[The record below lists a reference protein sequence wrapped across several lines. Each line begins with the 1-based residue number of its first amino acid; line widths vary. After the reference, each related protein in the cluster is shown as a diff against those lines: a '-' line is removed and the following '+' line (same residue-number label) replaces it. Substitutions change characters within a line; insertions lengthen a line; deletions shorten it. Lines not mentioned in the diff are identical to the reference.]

1 MEHPIRLIYTSTARI
16 KFYNFHSLMFA
27 SKYYDWSLNYKIL
40 EGWILLVVS
49 EGPLEIGTVDAFEV
63 SELFS
68 QQLQWCSI
76 WYKYRNG
83 DCGIISWR
91 LNLMDMGG
99 QRTLARE
106 ARERRKWMV
115 YFFLS
120 RWDSE
125 SDSELGSAPYR
136 KGKLANMLNNRIDL
150 SSS

>member
-1 MEHPIRLIYTSTARI
+1 
-16 KFYNFHSLMFA
+16 MFA

-91 LNLMDMGG
+91 LNLMDMGDREHSQEKQEREENEWFIFFYHDG
-99 QRTLARE
+99 TPSRTR
-106 ARERRKWMV
+106 
-115 YFFLS
+115 S
-120 RWDSE
+120 WDPPHIE
-125 SDSELGSAPYR
+125 KENLQTC
-136 KGKLANMLNNRIDL
+136 
-150 SSS
+150 